1 MLNFVRRNKKQGF
14 ISIWAIISL
23 FIGTITAILI
33 FAYISI
39 IFNIVPGLNKY
50 RAYQKIKE
58 LRIAALSYS
67 SNISGNIYSKN
78 KDIIPALVKYGD
90 LNHEWKRYDGFTH
103 KNSCFAYSKISK
115 VFNNLTYCDPWG
127 GYYEVITLKQNFF
140 EIKLQNVPKSSALSL
155 AYWFYNQSSGVF
167 FNGIRLKPHDNLSS
181 APTRGSFS
189 VLRRF

>member
-50 RAYQKIKE
+50 RAYQKIKK
-58 LRIAALSYS
+58 LRIAALLYS
-67 SNISGNIYSKN
+67 SNKTGSIYSKN

-90 LNHEWKRYDGFTH
+90 LDGGIPEFSIIDLRILLTTIF
-103 KNSCFAYSKISK
+103 NIGRCFY
-115 VFNNLTYCDPWG
+115 
-127 GYYEVITLKQNFF
+127 
-140 EIKLQNVPKSSALSL
+140 
-155 AYWFYNQSSGVF
+155 
-167 FNGIRLKPHDNLSS
+167 GIE
-181 APTRGSFS
+181 
-189 VLRRF
+189 